1 MQVLLWALLPVRP
14 VSPEVV
20 QRTFARLKPED
31 VHVGVQARHRD
42 ACCCWICCL
51 LQAMSLA
58 DRVQLAK
65 LLRASTAC
73 DDVLLSVL
81 AVARGPLFKADAS
94 EGKAAAAQPFLLSP
108 SSRCSIGLCR
118 EEMQEDQR
126 CAQPARPAPC
136 QSGRPSCGV
145 FNLEKL
151 FPMSAGELGKMKR
164 PSQFV
169 CAFRLLA
176 LHQAQPSFGEGRPRV
191 RGLPMHVLPRSVG
204 LGLSSLR
211 CRWLVLP
218 VVASP
223 GHRRPEASCVGLS
236 GLGYAVAGPPPNTL
250 NAGRRRAGSGEFR
263 LRQ

>member
-42 ACCCWICCL
+42 ACCCWMCRL

-81 AVARGPLFKADAS
+81 AVARGPLFKVDAS

-126 CAQPARPAPC
+126 CAQ
-136 QSGRPSCGV
+136 
-145 FNLEKL
+145 
-151 FPMSAGELGKMKR
+151 
-164 PSQFV
+164 
-169 CAFRLLA
+169 LA
-176 LHQAQPSFGEGRPRV
+176 LSKRQAF
-191 RGLPMHVLPRSVG
+191 
-204 LGLSSLR
+204 LR
-211 CRWLVLP
+211 
-218 VVASP
+218 
-223 GHRRPEASCVGLS
+223 
-236 GLGYAVAGPPPNTL
+236 
-250 NAGRRRAGSGEFR
+250 R
-263 LRQ
+263 LQS

>member
-1 MQVLLWALLPVRP
+1 
-14 VSPEVV
+14 
-20 QRTFARLKPED
+20 
-31 VHVGVQARHRD
+31 
-42 ACCCWICCL
+42 
-51 LQAMSLA
+51 MSLA

-81 AVARGPLFKADAS
+81 AVARGPLFKVDAS

-145 FNLEKL
+145 FNLEEL
-151 FPMSAGELGKMKR
+151 FPMPAGDLGKMKR

-176 LHQAQPSFGEGRPRV
+176 LHQESVVFPLSVLLASGRLRLHSFV
-191 RGLPMHVLPRSVG
+191 RGFGVLEGTSSPFSSP
-204 LGLSSLR
+204 LEKKDSSLT
-211 CRWLVLP
+211 LFFFVFSFFYFFAKTTHKA
-218 VVASP
+218 V
-223 GHRRPEASCVGLS
+223 SCGLFFFC
-236 GLGYAVAGPPPNTL
+236 
-250 NAGRRRAGSGEFR
+250 GRD
-263 LRQ
+263 